1 MTVPPS
7 SATPP
12 AAGASVCPS
21 CGAAATGHFCAS
33 CGAPLAGARC
43 ASCATILTPGAKF
56 CHRCGTAAG
65 AAAFRRGDATSTTLP
80 WAIAG
85 IALIALV
92 GLLAGQRFRSTPPTD
107 VAQAQPQ
114 GAPLDGP
121 DGPAPDGP
129 APDGAAPGG
138 RAPDISSMTPRE
150 RADRLFDRIMRLDTE
165 GKKDSV
171 QFFAPMAIAAFQ
183 MIPNPDADA
192 RYDMGRIAVVTGAA
206 PAAKIE
212 ADSIL
217 ATQPTHL
224 LGLVLAMQAARAN
237 GDSVA
242 AKTYLARLRTAQKPE
257 LGKKLPE
264 YDRHIADI
272 RDALASGK

>member
-1 MTVPPS
+1 MPP
-7 SATPP
+7 TP
-12 AAGASVCPS
+12 GASTCPS
-21 CGAAATGHFCAS
+21 CGAAATGQFCAS
-33 CGAPLAGARC
+33 CGSPLAGARC

-65 AAAFRRGDATSTTLP
+65 AAALHRADATSTTLP

-92 GLLAGQRFRSTPPTD
+92 ALLAGQRFRSTPPAD
-107 VAQAQPQ
+107 AAQAQAQAQ
-114 GAPLDGP
+114 GAPQGEP
-121 DGPAPDGP
+121 DGGGAPD
-129 APDGAAPGG
+129 ASAPGV

-171 QFFAPMAIAAFQ
+171 QFFTPMAIAAFQ
-183 MIPNPDADA
+183 MIQDPDADA
-192 RYDMGRIAVVTGAA
+192 RFDMGRIAEVAGAF
-206 PAAKIE
+206 PAAKSE

-217 ATQPTHL
+217 AKQPTHL
-224 LGLVLAMQAARAN
+224 LGLVLAMQAARSSGDTAGAN
-237 GDSVA
+237 A
-242 AKTYLARLRTAQKPE
+242 YRARLRAAQKSE
-257 LGKKLPE
+257 LAKKLPE

>member
-1 MTVPPS
+1 MTVPS
-7 SATPP
+7 SGATPP
-12 AAGASVCPS
+12 APGASTCPS

-33 CGAPLAGARC
+33 CGSPLAGARC
-43 ASCATILTPGAKF
+43 ASCATILTPGSKF

-65 AAAFRRGDATSTTLP
+65 AAALRRADATSTTLP

-92 GLLAGQRFRSTPPTD
+92 ALLAGQRFRSTPP
-107 VAQAQPQ
+107 AEPSQAQGQSAQPGDADGG
-114 GAPLDGP
+114 GAPD
-121 DGPAPDGP
+121 AS
-129 APDGAAPGG
+129 APGP

-171 QFFAPMAIAAFQ
+171 QFFAPMAIAAYQ
-183 MIPNPDADA
+183 MIQDPDADA
-192 RYDMGRIAVVTGAA
+192 RYDMGRIAVVSGAA

-217 ATQPTHL
+217 AKQPTHL
-224 LGLVLAMQAARAN
+224 LGLVLAMQAARAS
-237 GDSVA
+237 GDSVG

-257 LGKKLPE
+257 LAKKLPE
-264 YDRHIADI
+264 YERHIADI

>member
-7 SATPP
+7 GSTPP
-12 AAGASVCPS
+12 ASTASVCPS
-21 CGAAATGHFCAS
+21 CGAAASGQFCAS
-33 CGAPLAGARC
+33 CGSPLAGARC
-43 ASCATILTPGAKF
+43 AACATILTPGAKF

-65 AAAFRRGDATSTTLP
+65 VGGARRADATSTTLP

-85 IALIALV
+85 IALIALIA
-92 GLLAGQRFRSTPPTD
+92 LLAGQRFRSTPPAD
-107 VAQAQPQ
+107 ASLAQAQAQ
-114 GAPLDGP
+114 GAPQGGSDGS
-121 DGPAPDGP
+121 GAPD
-129 APDGAAPGG
+129 ASAPGV
-138 RAPDISSMTPRE
+138 RAPDISSMSPRE

-183 MIPNPDADA
+183 MIQNPDADA
-192 RYDMGRIAVVTGAA
+192 RFDMGRIAQVAGAF
-206 PAAKIE
+206 PAAKSE

-224 LGLVLAMQAARAN
+224 LGLVLAMQAARSSGDTAGAN
-237 GDSVA
+237 AYRAKLRA
-242 AKTYLARLRTAQKPE
+242 AEKSELA
-257 LGKKLPE
+257 KKLPE

-272 RDALASGK
+272 KDALASSK